1 MRSDDDE
8 CNYCR
13 SRDELE
19 RVLSAFVIKKKT
31 EPFPNKSTI
40 REGDTV
46 MKAPL
51 GI

>member
-19 RVLSAFVIKKKT
+19 RVLSAFGIKKKT
-31 EPFPNKSTI
+31 EPFPI
-40 REGDTV
+40 QFRESV
-46 MKAPL
+46 HML
-51 GI
+51 FE